1 LAWQGQA
8 SNLTDKDTFITYYV
22 RLNKSKQMKPIDSA
36 SSQSIVP
43 PVQPYDYRNQSFI
56 QVMDNVLTGLAPK
69 LASIDLTNI
78 QPNLSNFVFLQDQLG
93 ESFLTAFRQR
103 FQTKLHSLTAERS
116 SSVIAGELLRL
127 WMDVYCVLIR
137 EIELCSEAF
146 TLEAVKQQQETG
158 RKRSGSRK
166 GWLEA

>member
-1 LAWQGQA
+1 
-8 SNLTDKDTFITYYV
+8 
-22 RLNKSKQMKPIDSA
+22 
-36 SSQSIVP
+36 
-43 PVQPYDYRNQSFI
+43 
-56 QVMDNVLTGLAPK
+56 MDNVLTGLAPK

-127 WMDVYCVLIR
+127 WMDVYCVLIK